1 MAYIRHDSHD
11 ETTISNRQALGED
24 SPIETDGDGYAE
36 VADDD
41 TATLVAAMDSHISVE
56 TPSDTGEDEGYDPA
70 GDDLEAKSYDDLR
83 ALASEYDDIDGRQ
96 SRDELTKALREREG

>member
-41 TATLVAAMDSHISVE
+41 TATLVAAMDSHISLE
-56 TPSDTGEDEGYDPA
+56 GPGDTGESDDSA

>member
-11 ETTISNRQALGED
+11 ETTISNQQALGED

-36 VADDD
+36 VSDED
-41 TATLVAAMDSHISVE
+41 TATLLAAMDSHISVE
-56 TPSDTGEDEGYDPA
+56 GPDTDEE

-96 SRDELTKALREREG
+96 SRDELIEALREKEG